1 MPARV
6 LLVEPQPGAGPQPAW
21 LVRRREPDVD
31 PAGTLDSF
39 VRDEDA
45 ERLFATSDEGLIRDA
60 RCARRLG
67 RPIWYYR
74 ARSEPSPCS
83 RVAYS
88 SILIAVPR
96 RSVHT

>member
-1 MPARV
+1 MRERGGSRSRADAR
-6 LLVEPQPGAGPQPAW
+6 LPLIQS
-21 LVRRREPDVD
+21 
-31 PAGTLDSF
+31 GTLNSIHPPVDA
-39 VRDEDA
+39 VADLDEVA

-60 RCARRLG
+60 RCA

-88 SILIAVPR
+88 SILTAVPR